1 MSIVLLVAGAQPA
14 ATMLVAGLLED
25 AMKIE
30 IEVTA
35 KKGSARSSG
44 GEQGEEV
51 LLV

>member
-1 MSIVLLVAGAQPA
+1 MSLVLLVAGAQPA

-35 KKGSARSSG
+35 KKGSARRSG